1 MFQKVTLNIGMFQ
14 KGEID
19 FLEHEFDPFL
29 YVNILAQKG
38 ETDGKDSVHQGKH
51 EGTEHGAAV

>member
-38 ETDGKDSVHQGKH
+38 ETDGKNCVHQSKH
-51 EGTEHGAAV
+51 KRTEHRETV